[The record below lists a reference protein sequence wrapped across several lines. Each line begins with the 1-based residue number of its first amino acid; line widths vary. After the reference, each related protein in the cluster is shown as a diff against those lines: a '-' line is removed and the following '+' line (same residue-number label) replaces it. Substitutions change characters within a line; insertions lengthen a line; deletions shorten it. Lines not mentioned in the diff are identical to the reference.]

1 MDIICFDGNG
11 YKVEILKR
19 IPNTFI
25 RENIIILQGGDDE
38 LNRKNLSSKYVD
50 ILLDPHQGY
59 RKDKIYQKDS
69 GLNEVLCQLAKEND
83 IAIGFSLSLILNSNR
98 RGELFG
104 RIIQNIKLCKKYKV
118 KMIIGTFAK
127 NKSEL
132 RNEKDDEALFKI
144 LGMNVIDREFVKKR
158 LEFKK
163 KFVRNG
169 VRLE

>member
-1 MDIICFDGNG
+1 MDIIQFDGNG
-11 YKVEILKR
+11 YKVEVLKKA
-19 IPNTFI
+19 PFTFI
-25 RENIIILQGGDDE
+25 RDKLVIVEGGDDE
-38 LNRKNLSSKYVD
+38 LNRKVLDSKFVD